1 VRPLWY
7 SVLLVI
13 AAASQPTSAWA
24 EPYAPYINVAWN
36 NCLGVG
42 NAAQDVSFACDGSRH
57 GQPFRGVISF
67 IAPATCDSFVGVQMT
82 IDLTADGTFPDPSVL
97 PDWWHLG
104 YGECRYYERTFHT
117 NANFTYPASL
127 AGVGDATCLNPWADA
142 NRTGGGY
149 DYTSGTS
156 RARIR
161 FAFARDTPTHLD
173 EGKHYIAGVFE
184 MDTWQDV
191 DIGDGYGVC
200 AGCAQAACLVVSEVG
215 VYQVVGTPPQ
225 DAFILNAAA
234 TRNFIS
240 WQGGDIG
247 GHGCPAALPVR
258 RATWGSI
265 KSMYR

>member
-1 VRPLWY
+1 MRPLWY

-13 AAASQPTSAWA
+13 AAASPPTSAWA
-24 EPYAPYINVAWN
+24 APYAPYINVAWN

-42 NAAQDVSFACDGSRH
+42 NGAQDVSFACDGSRH

-82 IDLTADGTFPDPSVL
+82 IDLSADGTFPDPSVL
-97 PDWWHLG
+97 PDWWRLRN
-104 YGECRYYERTFHT
+104 GECREG
-117 NANFTYPASL
+117 NFSYPASF
-127 AGVGDATCLNPWADA
+127 AGVGDATCLNPWANA

-156 RARIR
+156 RAHIR

-184 MDTWQDV
+184 IDTWKDV
-191 DIGDGYGVC
+191 GTGDEVC
-200 AGCAQAACLVVSEVG
+200 VGCAQAACLVVSEVG

-247 GHGCPAALPVR
+247 GYGCPAALPVR
-258 RATWGSI
+258 RVTWGAI
-265 KSMYR
+265 KAIYR